1 MFYICNVIAMKQLL
15 KLTLMYTLIYT
26 FKSGNTMHKFV
37 QDFDSHTE
45 ARVEM
50 KKTNGTLYY
59 CDDNYSYTETKGLI
73 NYKEI

>member
-26 FKSGNTMHKFV
+26 KKSGNIMHKFA
-37 QDFDSHTE
+37 QDFDSHDV

>member
-37 QDFDSHTE
+37 QDFDSLTE

-73 NYKEI
+73 NYQEI